1 MLIVVEFKSKY
12 DLSGGLK
19 YLSAYGGAHLSTLS
33 DYNVKRFPRKTL
45 RWNVTEFST
54 VTLNNKC
61 FKFRN
66 IMCGKLHS
74 THLTIQFYT

>member
-33 DYNVKRFPRKTL
+33 DYNLKRLPRKTL
-45 RWNVTEFST
+45 R
-54 VTLNNKC
+54 
-61 FKFRN
+61 
-66 IMCGKLHS
+66 
-74 THLTIQFYT
+74 